1 MRTYAYVR
9 VDPNTQENFNY
20 LSFFQ
25 NFGYSIPSQRLI
37 VEEVAVDTSI
47 IYRDKL
53 INLIN
58 YGLET
63 GDLLI
68 FKGIDCLGSSFDE
81 IYNTVNTI
89 EEKKITLICLD
100 FSKKEITDDLKLIFF
115 HFLKLCSSFESKLK
129 NKRKGNHPSS
139 SFVKKVGR
147 PEILTANQKEE
158 VLDKFKKGYSVY
170 ALAKEY
176 SVTRTVIQRLL
187 DKSTKSLKSIKR
199 VQ

>member
-9 VDPNTQENFNY
+9 IDPNTQENINY
-20 LSFFQ
+20 LFFFQ
-25 NFGYSIPSQRLI
+25 NFGYSVPGQRLI

-58 YGLET
+58 YGLEE

-68 FKGIDCLGSSFDE
+68 FKGIDCLGSSFEE
-81 IYNTVNTI
+81 IYNIVNTM
-89 EEKKITLICLD
+89 EDKKIKIICLD
-100 FSKKEITDDLKLIFF
+100 FSKKEIIEDLKLIFF

-129 NKRKGNHPSS
+129 NRRKGNHLNSNY
-139 SFVKKVGR
+139 VKKVGR
-147 PEILTANQKEE
+147 PEILTVNQKQE

-187 DKSTKSLKSIKR
+187 DKSTKNLNTIKR